1 MKLSKYTFL
10 FDTEN
15 KEYYAYNSL
24 SNALIEID
32 ADSYLF
38 LQKYQ
43 QYKELPEYV
52 IDQDLWDTLCTN
64 GIITENDEDDYLKY
78 KASITNTRIQLF
90 SNAFNVSTY
99 HGLLFQM
106 SLLF

>member
-38 LQKYQ
+38 LQKSRCLVISYIQ
-43 QYKELPEYV
+43 NYV
-52 IDQDLWDTLCTN
+52 TN
-64 GIITENDEDDYLKY
+64 
-78 KASITNTRIQLF
+78 
-90 SNAFNVSTY
+90 
-99 HGLLFQM
+99 M
-106 SLLF
+106 

>member
-43 QYKELPEYV
+43 QYKGGFY
-52 IDQDLWDTLCTN
+52 QFHF
-64 GIITENDEDDYLKY
+64 
-78 KASITNTRIQLF
+78 LF
-90 SNAFNVSTY
+90 LA
-99 HGLLFQM
+99 
-106 SLLF
+106 

>member
-38 LQKYQ
+38 LQNINSIKNY
-43 QYKELPEYV
+43 LN
-52 IDQDLWDTLCTN
+52 TL
-64 GIITENDEDDYLKY
+64 
-78 KASITNTRIQLF
+78 
-90 SNAFNVSTY
+90 
-99 HGLLFQM
+99 
-106 SLLF
+106 

>member
-38 LQKYQ
+38 LQKY
-43 QYKELPEYV
+43 P
-52 IDQDLWDTLCTN
+52 
-64 GIITENDEDDYLKY
+64 
-78 KASITNTRIQLF
+78 
-90 SNAFNVSTY
+90 
-99 HGLLFQM
+99 LL
-106 SLLF
+106 SR